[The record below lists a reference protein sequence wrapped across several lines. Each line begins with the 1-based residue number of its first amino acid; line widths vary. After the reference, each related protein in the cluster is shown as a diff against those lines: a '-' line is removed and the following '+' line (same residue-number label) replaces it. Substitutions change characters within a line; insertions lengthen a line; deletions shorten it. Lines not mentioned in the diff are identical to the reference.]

1 MKEVTVSDLFKAK
14 IHFGHL
20 NRFVSPK
27 MFKYIH
33 TVNNKMSII
42 NLDYTLKFMRNALNF
57 IEKIILNNGTIL
69 FVGTKRQASGLIKVY
84 SEKMNMPYVNF
95 RWLGGSLTNYKTIR
109 KSILTLDELEDK
121 FNKNKL
127 IHLTKKEILNEQKKL
142 KKLKLNFDGIR
153 KMTKLPDALFILDVK
168 YERIALL
175 EAKKLLI
182 PIIGIVDTNSNP
194 DDVDYFIPG
203 NDDSTDSINFYLNII
218 SKHIL
223 KLQDGKKRK
232 HK

>member
-57 IEKIILNNGTIL
+57 IEKIILNNGVIL

-223 KLQDGKKRK
+223 KLQEGKKRK